1 MDFKQQLLTLKAYK
15 KERLHLSSHVL
26 NNPKLFPVLFTYCF
40 SKESQLSKP
49 ACWVLEY
56 VCLSKL
62 QWIHPYLKEFVE
74 QLPHLENQSSKR
86 CCARIC
92 MQLCQQFF
100 ISKNQ
105 TTIKA
110 ITRTDLEKM
119 TEVNFD
125 WLIGDEKVA
134 TKAYAMESLELLGGA
149 FKWVHPELKVILQRG
164 IAEHTMAY
172 SARARHILN
181 KI

>member
-1 MDFKQQLLTLKAYK
+1 
-15 KERLHLSSHVL
+15 
-26 NNPKLFPVLFTYCF
+26 
-40 SKESQLSKP
+40 
-49 ACWVLEY
+49 
-56 VCLSKL
+56 
-62 QWIHPYLKEFVE
+62 
-74 QLPHLENQSSKR
+74 
-86 CCARIC
+86 

-100 ISKNQ
+100 IAKNQ

-149 FKWVHPELKVILQRG
+149 FKWVHPELKIILQRG
-164 IAEHTMAY
+164 IPEHTMAY